1 MDNTLQAVVRRTKA
15 YREGMVQFACESHLI
30 LAVDSISE
38 VKEDVQQV
46 RATVEHIGR
55 RGDNY

>member
-1 MDNTLQAVVRRTKA
+1 MEPMEPPLDPPL

-46 RATVEHIGR
+46 RAAVEHIGR